1 MQKLLRSATL
11 AGLFLIMTC
20 EAIAR
25 NRPGVPVTINYGN
38 AVVIGDKLS
47 NAIFFGIMRSKV
59 VTINVDGETVLIAN
73 IDKASGNRDGLKV
86 TYFWNEKYLFE
97 KDYDCRDRLPAA
109 CGRKIVRG
117 VEDAS
122 RLIQF

>member
-1 MQKLLRSATL
+1 M
-11 AGLFLIMTC
+11 
-20 EAIAR
+20 
-25 NRPGVPVTINYGN
+25 PVTINYGK
-38 AVVIGDKLS
+38 AVVVGDELS
-47 NAIFFGIMRSKV
+47 NAIFFGIMRSKI

-73 IDKASGNRDGLKV
+73 IDKASGNRDGLRV

-97 KDYDCRDRLPAA
+97 KEYDCQKKLPVA

-117 VEDAS
+117 IEDTA